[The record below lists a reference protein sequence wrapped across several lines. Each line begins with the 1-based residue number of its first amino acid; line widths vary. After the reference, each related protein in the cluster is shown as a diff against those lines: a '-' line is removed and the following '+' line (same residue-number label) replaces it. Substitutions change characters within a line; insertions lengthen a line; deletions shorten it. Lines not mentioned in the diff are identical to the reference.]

1 MSDRNTPPRKPSETP
16 KSARTSSTSS
26 PASGKKSTTTPK
38 TVAQTPSRDMSKKTT
53 GSASAVSSR
62 TSAPKTPPA
71 GAKSATS
78 SKTTGTAKTTS
89 AAKPTGTSKTPS
101 TTKATGTG
109 AKSAAGTTKTTS
121 TGKTSAASSKM
132 ATPAKPS
139 TATGK
144 TTKTTSGATKTTTK
158 TTPKS
163 ATSTRTTAT
172 PRPQPTPRPV
182 RPPRPPNPNSFG
194 NRLRRFLE
202 DPDAFRN
209 LGQSLPSWA
218 DELSSIL
225 LIIVGIFVF
234 TALLNPVGDAAVA
247 TSLASGLKQA
257 FGIGAFVIALT
268 IFGMGI
274 LLLLPKINIH
284 LNLRFDWM
292 RILAVEIALIS
303 LQGLFHLLAFEEEGR
318 ALAREGKGGG
328 YVGWAISS
336 ILTTV
341 LGHYLSIIVLTIGMA
356 YSIMLALHVRRHHV
370 RQSLEWVGT
379 RSQDLST
386 RVRPVMPQRPVAQT
400 SGHLSTQEM
409 MIGAAVTAPA
419 VAAMINPTPM
429 PETPVYTPPAALPY
443 EPPPVNTAPVGVKVE
458 VPYGNYARPDI
469 MPPSTSI
476 PTPAAAVTPQPMP
489 SAPPPQTL
497 PGVQHHEATPSPAE
511 RPARPARPT
520 RAEPT
525 GRSVPPPPPSV
536 LPQTPSAERPAETRP
551 EIPAIMQPPMV
562 TPVMG
567 ANNPSIETVPPN
579 APIEAAVNPENA
591 NEIED
596 MQDDENEI
604 LPRRSTLV
612 INGQVVNLPV
622 KDNGEATK
630 PRSSNP
636 PNGNGGKGRRYF
648 TVDGFQD
655 RRMVGER
662 SAQLPPLELLHYTHL
677 QLPSEHEVN
686 NNARIIEHTMI
697 EFDIDADVIDVRV
710 GPTVTQYAVSPI
722 KEIINEAGERVVL
735 RTRVG
740 KIAALQNDLALAL
753 SARSVRIEAPVPG
766 HSYVGIEVPNR
777 EPSVVDLRSVL
788 ESEASYK
795 ERHKPL
801 AVPLGRDVSGDPIVA
816 DLASMPH
823 MLIAGTTG
831 SGKSVCLTAMIASL
845 VANNTP
851 DRLRMI
857 ILDPKMVEMVHFN
870 GLPHLLGPVETD
882 PERII
887 GVLRWATREM
897 DRRYK
902 LLEHENARHLEAYN
916 KAVVKKGQAAE
927 QLPYIVIVIDE
938 IGDLMM
944 TRPDETEKTV
954 TRLAQKA
961 RAAGMHLVIA
971 TQRPSVDVIT
981 GLIKANFPAR
991 ISFAVASGTDSRV
1004 ILDTVGAES
1013 LVGKG
1018 DMLFL
1023 APDAAGPKRIQ
1034 GCYVSD
1040 EELYEIVMYWKA
1052 WHTEQ
1057 QEEQLVEEEAIPPWE
1072 RGMTRLE
1079 TLSEL
1084 DSMLEEALS
1093 LVVLDGEAS
1102 ASLIQ
1107 RRLGI
1112 GYPRAARL
1120 MDSLHELGIIGEP
1133 LAGGRSR
1140 RVLVKSI
1147 DEARRMVR
1155 NNRRKPP
1162 GSGS

>member
-1 MSDRNTPPRKPSETP
+1 M
-16 KSARTSSTSS
+16 
-26 PASGKKSTTTPK
+26 
-38 TVAQTPSRDMSKKTT
+38 
-53 GSASAVSSR
+53 
-62 TSAPKTPPA
+62 
-71 GAKSATS
+71 
-78 SKTTGTAKTTS
+78 
-89 AAKPTGTSKTPS
+89 
-101 TTKATGTG
+101 
-109 AKSAAGTTKTTS
+109 
-121 TGKTSAASSKM
+121 
-132 ATPAKPS
+132 
-139 TATGK
+139 
-144 TTKTTSGATKTTTK
+144 
-158 TTPKS
+158 
-163 ATSTRTTAT
+163 TTA
-172 PRPQPTPRPV
+172 RPQPTPRPV

-209 LGQSLPSWA
+209 LGQTMPSWA
-218 DELSSIL
+218 DELGAIL

-247 TSLASGLKQA
+247 TSLATGLKQA
-257 FGIGAFVIALT
+257 FGIGSFVTALT

-284 LNLRFDWM
+284 LNLKFDWM
-292 RILAVEIALIS
+292 RILAVEIAFIS

-341 LGHYLSIIVLTIGMA
+341 LGQYLSIIVLTIGMV
-356 YSIMLALHVRRHHV
+356 YSLMLALHIRRHHI

-386 RVRPVMPQRPVAQT
+386 RVRPVIPQRSIAQT
-400 SGHLSTQEM
+400 NGNTTTQEM
-409 MIGAAVTAPA
+409 MIGAAVVAPA
-419 VAAMINPTPM
+419 VATMVHPM
-429 PETPVYTPPAALPY
+429 PVQEMPAYAPLAALPSEPAPTTPPANVPSA
-443 EPPPVNTAPVGVKVE
+443 GVKVE
-458 VPYGNYARPDI
+458 VPYGNYARPD
-469 MPPSTSI
+469 MPPVPVAESVASPI
-476 PTPAAAVTPQPMP
+476 PPTPPPL
-489 SAPPPQTL
+489 PPQAL
-497 PGVQHHEATPSPAE
+497 PGIQNPDTVPSRAE
-511 RPARPARPT
+511 RPAIPARP
-520 RAEPT
+520 EPI
-525 GRSVPPPPPSV
+525 GRSVSSPPPPTS
-536 LPQTPSAERPAETRP
+536 LPQTPMAEPP
-551 EIPAIMQPPMV
+551 DEIRSPTAPLSV
-562 TPVMG
+562 SESEK
-567 ANNPSIETVPPN
+567 PSIETVSPV
-579 APIEAAVNPENA
+579 ADEAVTAVNLE

-596 MQDDENEI
+596 MQDDENEM
-604 LPRRSTLV
+604 LPRRNTLV

-622 KDNGEATK
+622 KENGEAVK
-630 PRSSNP
+630 PRSSNSNP
-636 PNGNGGKGRRYF
+636 NNGNGGNGRRYF

-662 SAQLPPLELLHYTHL
+662 LAELPPLELLHYTRL
-677 QLPSEHEVN
+677 RLPSEDEVN
-686 NNARIIEHTMI
+686 NNARIIEHTMM

-722 KEIINEAGERVVL
+722 KEVINEAGERVVI

-801 AVPLGRDVSGDPIVA
+801 AVPLGRDVSGEPIMA

-851 DRLRMI
+851 DRLRLI

-882 PERII
+882 GERII
-887 GVLRWATREM
+887 GVLRWSTREM

-916 KAVVKKGQAAE
+916 KAVVKKGKPEE

-1057 QEEQLVEEEAIPPWE
+1057 QEVQEAEEETVPPWE

-1084 DSMLEEALS
+1084 DPMLEEALS

>member
-1 MSDRNTPPRKPSETP
+1 MSDRNTPPRKPSETHKP
-16 KSARTSSTSS
+16 ARTSSTSS
-26 PASGKKSTTTPK
+26 SASGKKSTTTPK
-38 TVAQTPSRDMSKKTT
+38 TAAQAPSKGTSKKTT
-53 GSASAVSSR
+53 GSASVVSSR
-62 TSAPKTPPA
+62 TSASK
-71 GAKSATS
+71 TS
-78 SKTTGTAKTTS
+78 SKATGTTKSTTGTTGRSAAGSAKTT
-89 AAKPTGTSKTPS
+89 TSKTP
-101 TTKATGTG
+101 
-109 AKSAAGTTKTTS
+109 
-121 TGKTSAASSKM
+121 SSKM
-132 ATPAKPS
+132 ATPAKS
-139 TATGK
+139 TAPAK
-144 TTKTTSGATKTTTK
+144 TTKSAAGTGKISAKTTTK
-158 TTPKS
+158 TTASSKTTS
-163 ATSTRTTAT
+163 ARMTTA
-172 PRPQPTPRPV
+172 RPQPTPRPV
-182 RPPRPPNPNSFG
+182 RPARPPNPNSFG

-209 LGQSLPSWA
+209 LGQTMPSWA
-218 DELSSIL
+218 DELGAIL

-247 TSLASGLKQA
+247 TSLATGLKQA
-257 FGIGAFVIALT
+257 FGIGSFVTALT

-284 LNLRFDWM
+284 LNLKFDWM
-292 RILAVEIALIS
+292 RILAVEIAFIS

-341 LGHYLSIIVLTIGMA
+341 LGQYLSIIVLTIGMA
-356 YSIMLALHVRRHHV
+356 YSLMLALHIRRHHI

-386 RVRPVMPQRPVAQT
+386 RVRPAMPQRPVVQT
-400 SGHLSTQEM
+400 NGKITTQEM
-409 MIGAAVTAPA
+409 MIGASVVAPA
-419 VAAMINPTPM
+419 VSTMAYPTPM
-429 PETPVYTPPAALPY
+429 QETYTPPVALPP
-443 EPPPVNTAPVGVKVE
+443 EPTPITPPANAPSAGVKVE
-458 VPYGNYARPDI
+458 VPYGNYARPDE
-469 MPPSTSI
+469 MTPLPKAEAVASPVPLTPPPLPPQALPGI
-476 PTPAAAVTPQPMP
+476 PNPDPMP
-489 SAPPPQTL
+489 SR
-497 PGVQHHEATPSPAE
+497 AE
-511 RPARPARPT
+511 RPARPTRP
-520 RAEPT
+520 EPT
-525 GRSVPPPPPSV
+525 GRNVPPPTT
-536 LPQTPSAERPAETRP
+536 LPQSPMAE
-551 EIPAIMQPPMV
+551 PPVVPM
-562 TPVMG
+562 PMSEG
-567 ANNPSIETVPPN
+567 ERPSIETMSPV
-579 APIEAAVNPENA
+579 ADEAVTAVNLE

-596 MQDDENEI
+596 MQDDENEM
-604 LPRRSTLV
+604 LPRRNTLV

-622 KDNGEATK
+622 KENGEAVK
-630 PRSSNP
+630 PRSSNSNP
-636 PNGNGGKGRRYF
+636 TNGNGNNGRRYF

-662 SAQLPPLELLHYTHL
+662 LAELPPLELLHYTHL
-677 QLPSEHEVN
+677 RLPSEDEVN
-686 NNARIIEHTMI
+686 NNARIIEHTMM

-722 KEIINEAGERVVL
+722 KEVINEAGERVVI

-801 AVPLGRDVSGDPIVA
+801 AVPLGRDVSGDPIMA

-851 DRLRMI
+851 DRLRLI

-882 PERII
+882 GERII
-887 GVLRWATREM
+887 GVLRWSTREM

-916 KAVVKKGQAAE
+916 KTVVKKGRPEE

-1057 QEEQLVEEEAIPPWE
+1057 QEVQETEEETVPPWE

-1084 DSMLEEALS
+1084 DPMLEEALS

-1162 GSGS
+1162 GSES

>member
-1 MSDRNTPPRKPSETP
+1 M
-16 KSARTSSTSS
+16 
-26 PASGKKSTTTPK
+26 
-38 TVAQTPSRDMSKKTT
+38 
-53 GSASAVSSR
+53 
-62 TSAPKTPPA
+62 TSA
-71 GAKSATS
+71 
-78 SKTTGTAKTTS
+78 
-89 AAKPTGTSKTPS
+89 
-101 TTKATGTG
+101 
-109 AKSAAGTTKTTS
+109 
-121 TGKTSAASSKM
+121 
-132 ATPAKPS
+132 
-139 TATGK
+139 
-144 TTKTTSGATKTTTK
+144 
-158 TTPKS
+158 
-163 ATSTRTTAT
+163 
-172 PRPQPTPRPV
+172 RPQPTPRPV

-209 LGQSLPSWA
+209 LGQTMPSWA
-218 DELSSIL
+218 DELGAIL

-247 TSLASGLKQA
+247 TSLATGLKQA
-257 FGIGAFVIALT
+257 FGIGSFVTALT

-284 LNLRFDWM
+284 LNLKFDWM
-292 RILAVEIALIS
+292 RILAVEIAFIS

-341 LGHYLSIIVLTIGMA
+341 LGQYLSIIVLTIGMA
-356 YSIMLALHVRRHHV
+356 YSLMLALHIRRHHI

-386 RVRPVMPQRPVAQT
+386 RVRPAIPQRPAAQT
-400 SGHLSTQEM
+400 NGNITTQEM
-409 MIGAAVTAPA
+409 MIGASVVAPA
-419 VAAMINPTPM
+419 VATMVHPTPVQD
-429 PETPVYTPPAALPY
+429 TPVYTPPVNV
-443 EPPPVNTAPVGVKVE
+443 PPAGVKVE
-458 VPYGNYARPDI
+458 VPYGNYARPDEI
-469 MPPSTSI
+469 IPVPAAEAVASPVP
-476 PTPAAAVTPQPMP
+476 PTPPPL
-489 SAPPPQTL
+489 PPQAL
-497 PGVQHHEATPSPAE
+497 PGVQNPDPMPTRAE
-511 RPARPARPT
+511 RPARPARP
-520 RAEPT
+520 EPT
-525 GRSVPPPPPSV
+525 GRSVPPPLPPTA
-536 LPQTPSAERPAETRP
+536 LPQTPMAEPSV
-551 EIPAIMQPPMV
+551 EIQPPALPTSSV
-562 TPVMG
+562 E
-567 ANNPSIETVPPN
+567 AEKPSIETRLS
-579 APIEAAVNPENA
+579 AAESAEIQENVD
-591 NEIED
+591 EIED
-596 MQDDENEI
+596 MQDDENEM
-604 LPRRSTLV
+604 LPRRNTLV

-622 KDNGEATK
+622 KENGEAVK
-630 PRSSNP
+630 PRSSSST
-636 PNGNGGKGRRYF
+636 NGNGGNGRRYF

-662 SAQLPPLELLHYTHL
+662 SAELPPFELLHYTRL
-677 QLPSEHEVN
+677 RLPSEDEVN
-686 NNARIIEHTMI
+686 NNARIIEHTMM

-722 KEIINEAGERVVL
+722 KEVINDAGERVVI

-851 DRLRMI
+851 DRLRLI

-882 PERII
+882 GERII
-887 GVLRWATREM
+887 GVLRWSTREM

-916 KAVVKKGQAAE
+916 KAVVKKGKPEE

-1057 QEEQLVEEEAIPPWE
+1057 QEVQEAEEETVPPWE

-1084 DSMLEEALS
+1084 DPMLEEALS

>member
-1 MSDRNTPPRKPSETP
+1 
-16 KSARTSSTSS
+16 TS
-26 PASGKKSTTTPK
+26 KSTTG
-38 TVAQTPSRDMSKKTT
+38 TT
-53 GSASAVSSR
+53 GRSA
-62 TSAPKTPPA
+62 A
-71 GAKSATS
+71 GS
-78 SKTTGTAKTTS
+78 AKTT
-89 AAKPTGTSKTPS
+89 ASKTP
-101 TTKATGTG
+101 
-109 AKSAAGTTKTTS
+109 
-121 TGKTSAASSKM
+121 SSKM
-132 ATPAKPS
+132 ATPAKS
-139 TATGK
+139 TT
-144 TTKTTSGATKTTTK
+144 TTKTTKSPAGTGKTSAKTTTK
-158 TTPKS
+158 TTASSKTTS
-163 ATSTRTTAT
+163 ARMTSA
-172 PRPQPTPRPV
+172 RPQPTPRPV

-209 LGQSLPSWA
+209 LGQTMPSWA
-218 DELSSIL
+218 DELGAIL

-247 TSLASGLKQA
+247 TSLATGLKQA
-257 FGIGAFVIALT
+257 FGIGSFVTALT

-284 LNLRFDWM
+284 LNLKFDWM
-292 RILAVEIALIS
+292 RILAVEIAFIS

-341 LGHYLSIIVLTIGMA
+341 LGQYLSIIVLTIGMA
-356 YSIMLALHVRRHHV
+356 YSLMLALHIRRHHI

-386 RVRPVMPQRPVAQT
+386 RVRPAIPQRPAAQT
-400 SGHLSTQEM
+400 NGNITTQEM
-409 MIGAAVTAPA
+409 MIGASVVAPA
-419 VAAMINPTPM
+419 VATMVHPTPVQD
-429 PETPVYTPPAALPY
+429 TPVYTPPVNV
-443 EPPPVNTAPVGVKVE
+443 PPAGVKVE
-458 VPYGNYARPDI
+458 VPYGNYARPDEI
-469 MPPSTSI
+469 IPVPAAEAVASPVP
-476 PTPAAAVTPQPMP
+476 PTPPPL
-489 SAPPPQTL
+489 PPQAL
-497 PGVQHHEATPSPAE
+497 PGVQNPDPMPTRAE
-511 RPARPARPT
+511 RPARPARP
-520 RAEPT
+520 EPT
-525 GRSVPPPPPSV
+525 GRSVPPPLPPTA
-536 LPQTPSAERPAETRP
+536 LPQTPMAEPSV
-551 EIPAIMQPPMV
+551 EIQPPALPTSSV
-562 TPVMG
+562 E
-567 ANNPSIETVPPN
+567 AEKPSIETRLS
-579 APIEAAVNPENA
+579 AAESAEIQENVD
-591 NEIED
+591 EIED
-596 MQDDENEI
+596 MQDDENEM
-604 LPRRSTLV
+604 LPRRNTLV

-622 KDNGEATK
+622 KENGEAVK
-630 PRSSNP
+630 PRSSSST
-636 PNGNGGKGRRYF
+636 NGNGGNGRRYF

-662 SAQLPPLELLHYTHL
+662 SAELPPFELLHYTRL
-677 QLPSEHEVN
+677 RLPSEDEVN
-686 NNARIIEHTMI
+686 NNARIIEHTMM

-722 KEIINEAGERVVL
+722 KEVINDAGERVVI

-851 DRLRMI
+851 DRLRLI

-882 PERII
+882 GERII
-887 GVLRWATREM
+887 GVLRWSTREM

-916 KAVVKKGQAAE
+916 KAVVKKGKPEE

-954 TRLAQKA
+954 TRLAQK
-961 RAAGMHLVIA
+961 
-971 TQRPSVDVIT
+971 
-981 GLIKANFPAR
+981 
-991 ISFAVASGTDSRV
+991 
-1004 ILDTVGAES
+1004 
-1013 LVGKG
+1013 
-1018 DMLFL
+1018 
-1023 APDAAGPKRIQ
+1023 
-1034 GCYVSD
+1034 
-1040 EELYEIVMYWKA
+1040 
-1052 WHTEQ
+1052 
-1057 QEEQLVEEEAIPPWE
+1057 
-1072 RGMTRLE
+1072 
-1079 TLSEL
+1079 
-1084 DSMLEEALS
+1084 
-1093 LVVLDGEAS
+1093 
-1102 ASLIQ
+1102 
-1107 RRLGI
+1107 
-1112 GYPRAARL
+1112 
-1120 MDSLHELGIIGEP
+1120 
-1133 LAGGRSR
+1133 
-1140 RVLVKSI
+1140 
-1147 DEARRMVR
+1147 
-1155 NNRRKPP
+1155 
-1162 GSGS
+1162 

>member
-1 MSDRNTPPRKPSETP
+1 M
-16 KSARTSSTSS
+16 
-26 PASGKKSTTTPK
+26 
-38 TVAQTPSRDMSKKTT
+38 
-53 GSASAVSSR
+53 
-62 TSAPKTPPA
+62 
-71 GAKSATS
+71 
-78 SKTTGTAKTTS
+78 
-89 AAKPTGTSKTPS
+89 
-101 TTKATGTG
+101 
-109 AKSAAGTTKTTS
+109 
-121 TGKTSAASSKM
+121 
-132 ATPAKPS
+132 
-139 TATGK
+139 
-144 TTKTTSGATKTTTK
+144 
-158 TTPKS
+158 
-163 ATSTRTTAT
+163 
-172 PRPQPTPRPV
+172 
-182 RPPRPPNPNSFG
+182 
-194 NRLRRFLE
+194 
-202 DPDAFRN
+202 
-209 LGQSLPSWA
+209 PSWA
-218 DELSSIL
+218 DELGAIL
-225 LIIVGIFVF
+225 LIIVGVFVF
-234 TALLNPVGDAAVA
+234 TALLNPVGGAAVSI
-247 TSLASGLKQA
+247 SLAKGLRQA
-257 FGIGAFVIALT
+257 FGIGAFVTALT

-274 LLLLPKINIH
+274 LLLLPKININI
-284 LNLRFDWM
+284 NLKFDWM
-292 RILAVEIALIS
+292 RILAVEIAFIS

-336 ILTTV
+336 ILTTM
-341 LGHYLSIIVLTIGMA
+341 LGRYLSIIVLTIGMI
-356 YSIMLALHVRRHHV
+356 YSLMLALHIRRHHV

-386 RVRPVMPQRPVAQT
+386 RVRPIVPQRSAMPANGNIP
-400 SGHLSTQEM
+400 SQEM
-409 MIGAAVTAPA
+409 MLGAAG
-419 VAAMINPTPM
+419 VAAATATVLNPTAVHEIPL
-429 PETPVYTPPAALPY
+429 YTPPPATIAATP
-443 EPPPVNTAPVGVKVE
+443 EPVPNLTAMPAPVGVKAA
-458 VPYGNYARPDI
+458 VPYANYARPDI
-469 MPPSTSI
+469 VPTSALAGPEPATTLPGPPPQALPGMAQPDS
-476 PTPAAAVTPQPMP
+476 PTRVERPAKPERTGR
-489 SAPPPQTL
+489 SAPPPTL
-497 PGVQHHEATPSPAE
+497 PSLVSDTPVSTPVKNIPVETLLSAVPPIVPQVMEATPA
-511 RPARPARPT
+511 
-520 RAEPT
+520 
-525 GRSVPPPPPSV
+525 
-536 LPQTPSAERPAETRP
+536 
-551 EIPAIMQPPMV
+551 
-562 TPVMG
+562 TPVISNEM
-567 ANNPSIETVPPN
+567 A
-579 APIEAAVNPENA
+579 AIEANT
-591 NEIED
+591 NEIEE
-596 MQDDENEI
+596 MSDDEMISASPVE
-604 LPRRSTLV
+604 PRRNTMV
-612 INGQVVNLPV
+612 INGQVINLPL
-622 KDNGEATK
+622 KENGEVAK
-630 PRSSNP
+630 PRSSSNP
-636 PNGNGGKGRRYF
+636 PNGNSTNGRRYF

-662 SAQLPPLELLHYTHL
+662 PAELPPLELLHYTHL

-722 KEIINEAGERVVL
+722 KEVINEAGERTVL

-740 KIAALQNDLALAL
+740 KIAALHNDLALAL

-766 HSYVGIEVPNR
+766 HSYVGVEVPNR
-777 EPSVVDLRSVL
+777 EPSVVDLRSVM
-788 ESEASYK
+788 ESEAFYK
-795 ERHKPL
+795 DRHKPL
-801 AVPLGRDVSGDPIVA
+801 AVPLGRDVSGDPMVA
-816 DLASMPH
+816 DLAAMPH

-845 VANNTP
+845 VMNNTP
-851 DRLRMI
+851 DHLRMI

-916 KAVVKKGQAAE
+916 KAVVKKGQPE
-927 QLPYIVIVIDE
+927 EKLPYIVIIIDE

-944 TRPDETEKTV
+944 TRPDEIEKTV

-1004 ILDTVGAES
+1004 ILDTVGAET

-1023 APDAAGPKRIQ
+1023 APDAAGPKRVQ
-1034 GCYVSD
+1034 GCYLSD
-1040 EELYEIVMYWKA
+1040 DELYEIVMYWKA
-1052 WHTEQ
+1052 WHEEQ
-1057 QEEQLVEEEAIPPWE
+1057 QAEQQVEEETTPPWE

-1084 DSMLEEALS
+1084 DPMLEEALG

>member
-1 MSDRNTPPRKPSETP
+1 M
-16 KSARTSSTSS
+16 
-26 PASGKKSTTTPK
+26 
-38 TVAQTPSRDMSKKTT
+38 
-53 GSASAVSSR
+53 
-62 TSAPKTPPA
+62 TSA
-71 GAKSATS
+71 
-78 SKTTGTAKTTS
+78 
-89 AAKPTGTSKTPS
+89 
-101 TTKATGTG
+101 
-109 AKSAAGTTKTTS
+109 
-121 TGKTSAASSKM
+121 
-132 ATPAKPS
+132 
-139 TATGK
+139 
-144 TTKTTSGATKTTTK
+144 
-158 TTPKS
+158 
-163 ATSTRTTAT
+163 
-172 PRPQPTPRPV
+172 RPQPTPRPV
-182 RPPRPPNPNSFG
+182 RTPRPPNPNSFG

-209 LGQSLPSWA
+209 LGQTMPSWA
-218 DELSSIL
+218 DELGAIL

-247 TSLASGLKQA
+247 TSLATGLKQA
-257 FGIGAFVIALT
+257 FGVGAFVTALT

-284 LNLRFDWM
+284 LNLKFDWM
-292 RILAVEIALIS
+292 RILAVEIAFIS

-341 LGHYLSIIVLTIGMA
+341 LGQYLSIIVLTIGMA
-356 YSIMLALHVRRHHV
+356 YSLMLALHIRRHHI

-379 RSQDLST
+379 RSQDLSM
-386 RVRPVMPQRPVAQT
+386 RVRPAIPQRPAVQPNGDIT
-400 SGHLSTQEM
+400 TQER
-409 MIGAAVTAPA
+409 MIGASVVASA
-419 VAAMINPTPM
+419 VATMAHPISVQEM
-429 PETPVYTPPAALPY
+429 PVYTPQANIPSA
-443 EPPPVNTAPVGVKVE
+443 GVKVE
-458 VPYGNYARPDI
+458 VPYGNYARPDVT
-469 MPPSTSI
+469 PAPVP
-476 PTPAAAVTPQPMP
+476 PTPPPL
-489 SAPPPQTL
+489 PPQVL
-497 PGVQHHEATPSPAE
+497 PGIQNPDPVPTRAE
-511 RPARPARPT
+511 RPARPTRP
-520 RAEPT
+520 EPM
-525 GRSVPPPPPSV
+525 GRSVPPPLPLAA
-536 LPQTPSAERPAETRP
+536 LPQTTVEEQPAEIQSPAVPIPEVEAERL
-551 EIPAIMQPPMV
+551 
-562 TPVMG
+562 
-567 ANNPSIETVPPN
+567 SIETVSSV
-579 APIEAAVNPENA
+579 ADEAVTAVNLE

-596 MQDDENEI
+596 MQDDENEM
-604 LPRRSTLV
+604 LPRRNTLV

-622 KDNGEATK
+622 KENGEAVK
-630 PRSSNP
+630 PRSSNSNP
-636 PNGNGGKGRRYF
+636 INGNGGNGRRYF

-655 RRMVGER
+655 RRMVGQRPVE
-662 SAQLPPLELLHYTHL
+662 LPPFELLHYTHL
-677 QLPSEHEVN
+677 RLPSEDEVN
-686 NNARIIEHTMI
+686 NNARIIEHTMM
-697 EFDIDADVIDVRV
+697 EFDVDADVIDVRV

-722 KEIINEAGERVVL
+722 KEVINDAGERVVI

-851 DRLRMI
+851 DRLRLI

-882 PERII
+882 GERII
-887 GVLRWATREM
+887 GVLRWSTREM

-916 KAVVKKGQAAE
+916 KTVVKKGKPEE

-1057 QEEQLVEEEAIPPWE
+1057 QEVQEAEEETVPPWE

-1084 DSMLEEALS
+1084 DPMLEEALS

-1162 GSGS
+1162 GSES